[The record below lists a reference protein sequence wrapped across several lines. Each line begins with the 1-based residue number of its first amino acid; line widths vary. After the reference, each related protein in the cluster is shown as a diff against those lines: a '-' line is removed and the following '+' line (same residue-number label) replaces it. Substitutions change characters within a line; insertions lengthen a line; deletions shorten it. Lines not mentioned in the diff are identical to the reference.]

1 MTSKYKL
8 IRFIADEYKDT
19 KETII
24 QKIKSINYWQVLVFI
39 VFLIFLVLYSNTKT
53 IIYIIIAGILGLVI
67 IYLNRYEIYKRS
79 GVDEFKRKREHTI
92 ERGIDFDKQRKIE
105 IESKRTRKILKE
117 KINLFKRLEREKSS
131 LLKRGLNDF
140 EKDEIMKEINL
151 SLDEYKSFL
160 KENEI

>member
-1 MTSKYKL
+1 MTSYKI
-8 IRFIADEYKDT
+8 IRFIANEYKDT
-19 KETII
+19 KEAII

-39 VFLIFLVLYSNTKT
+39 IFLILLVLYSNTRN
-53 IIYIIIAGILGLVI
+53 IIYITIAGILGFVI
-67 IYLNRYEIYKRS
+67 IYLNRYEIYKKS
-79 GVDEFKRKREHTI
+79 GVDEFKRKRERAL

-105 IESKRTRKILKE
+105 IESKRTRKMLKE